1 MYVLTGSTFVAERLA
16 TIGWPNC
23 RWIANRTTPR
33 SPESSRP
40 MQVRCWHSRSGNRS
54 RRVPWVP
61 EGRRAESQRICSA
74 AGGELCRSDDA
85 SETCRRTRAE
95 RQDRLEQSRPAAQRL
110 RDIEPAIEAFRKQIE
125 INPYDQY
132 VYDNLGHAYVEQQK
146 FAEAEAAF
154 QKQLEVNPLD
164 QYAPA
169 SLGSLPPNVGS
180 TSRPC
185 HSFRKRSR
193 CGRTTPGCTCS
204 SERRTEPEARI
215 GGDRRLRPGDGT
227 VAHAD
232 DVERHRQRFALNGV
246 HLDRALHYAESAVSS
261 ATAASRN
268 LDIMRADE
276 RLSPSCGHSRAY
288 WDTLGWVY
296 FARGDAA
303 RAERLVEAAWLL
315 DQHAEVGDHL
325 AQIYQKLGRSEDAIR
340 TYALAVAAER
350 PSDEIRQRF
359 VDIAGERKTESLVET
374 HRPELT
380 KSRTVAIPG
389 TGPSGKS
396 ADFLV
401 LFSSP
406 AVVENVRFV
415 GGDEALRPLGDVI
428 RKAAFKRM
436 FPDEQQAKIL
446 RRGVLACGAAS
457 CDFTLLLP
465 GDTRPVK

>member
-1 MYVLTGSTFVAERLA
+1 M
-16 TIGWPNC
+16 
-23 RWIANRTTPR
+23 
-33 SPESSRP
+33 
-40 MQVRCWHSRSGNRS
+40 
-54 RRVPWVP
+54 
-61 EGRRAESQRICSA
+61 
-74 AGGELCRSDDA
+74 
-85 SETCRRTRAE
+85 
-95 RQDRLEQSRPAAQRL
+95 
-110 RDIEPAIEAFRKQIE
+110 
-125 INPYDQY
+125 
-132 VYDNLGHAYVEQQK
+132 GHAYVEQQK
-146 FAEAEAAF
+146 YAEAEAAF
-154 QKQLEVNPLD
+154 QKQIEVNPLD
-164 QYAPA
+164 RYATA
-169 SLGSLPPNVGS
+169 SLGSLYL
-180 TSRPC
+180 
-185 HSFRKRSR
+185 
-193 CGRTTPGCTCS
+193 
-204 SERRTEPEARI
+204 ERRQYESAVSQFQKAITMRPDDAWLQAQLGKAHLNLKQEAAAVAAF
-215 GGDRRLRPGDGT
+215 DR
-227 VAHAD
+227 A
-232 DVERHRQRFALNGV
+232 VELSPTPTMWNDIAYEFALKGV
-246 HLDRALHYAESAVSS
+246 HLDRALQYAESAVSS

-268 LDIMRADE
+268 LDIMRADDKALDVV
-276 RLSPSCGHSRAY
+276 RSLSAY

-340 TYALAVAAER
+340 TYALAVAADR
-350 PSDEIRQRF
+350 PSDEIRQRL
-359 VDIAGERKTESLVET
+359 VNIAGERKTEFLVET

-415 GGDEALRPLGDVI
+415 GGDEALRPLGDLI

-436 FPDEQQAKIL
+436 FPDDQQAKIL

-457 CDFTLLLP
+457 CDFTLLPP